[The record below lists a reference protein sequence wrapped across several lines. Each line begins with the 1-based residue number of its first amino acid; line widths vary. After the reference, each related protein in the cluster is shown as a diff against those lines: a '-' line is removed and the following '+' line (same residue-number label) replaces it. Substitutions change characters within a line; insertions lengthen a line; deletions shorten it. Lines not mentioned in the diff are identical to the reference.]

1 MINRCE
7 NLEQIINKI
16 EIYCNQFRIKIN
28 NYNNI
33 NDFENDLKTD
43 QDLRQVRNSDYFDIL
58 ENEIF
63 EKNKKIKEII
73 DSYNKLKEDLN
84 IDIEKREVYEKYL
97 SLIKEEKLFNE
108 DDINMDLEEEQSLN
122 NDSYISN
129 KYFKS
134 KLLFIMG
141 VVNAENELKMK
152 RMIFRVSR
160 GTAIAN
166 FSDINQSAESLLNVN
181 NNNGKKTFK
190 ISKKIFIIFYPSD
203 GREVLR
209 SKLIKICDLFNC

>member
-1 MINRCE
+1 
-7 NLEQIINKI
+7 
-16 EIYCNQFRIKIN
+16 
-28 NYNNI
+28 
-33 NDFENDLKTD
+33 
-43 QDLRQVRNSDYFDIL
+43 
-58 ENEIF
+58 
-63 EKNKKIKEII
+63 
-73 DSYNKLKEDLN
+73 
-84 IDIEKREVYEKYL
+84 
-97 SLIKEEKLFNE
+97 
-108 DDINMDLEEEQSLN
+108 MDLEEEQSLN

-190 ISKKIFIIFYPSD
+190 ISKKIFII
-203 GREVLR
+203 
-209 SKLIKICDLFNC
+209 